1 MKKKFVFIIV
11 CLIIIIA
18 AVIYSTVKINEIT
31 QDTEAETK
39 TEKINETEEILSKN
53 ENAKIVDGCVYNHF
67 YPSFENGYDYTQD
80 MEYQFKIYHK
90 LVTTYED
97 YLKCRER
104 WGESFF
110 VASKENFENNFMVI
124 TAIENTS
131 MLGLTLS
138 NVYTDEDTLYIKL
151 NSYPEGEGYD
161 REKTCI
167 AIMIPNSMKKN
178 NIRTIDGRDREKT
191 PEEEYGWIDEPTD
204 GLEEI
209 SEDEAIEIAIEYAKE
224 LKTSGS
230 YMGQYLDNY
239 TKVYEVKKTT
249 YHPNNYWL
257 IEEGI
262 IERNL
267 ETASFTRDVYEVTLV
282 STDDEME
289 VNRAYFYVDVYTG
302 EVIAGREAAE

>member
-18 AVIYSTVKINEIT
+18 AVIYSAVKINEIT

-39 TEKINETEEILSKN
+39 TEKINVTEEILSKN

-67 YPSFENGYDYTQD
+67 YPSFENGYDYTHD

-90 LVTTYED
+90 LVTNYED
-97 YLKCRER
+97 YLECRDR
-104 WGESFF
+104 WGEEFF
-110 VASKENFENNFMVI
+110 VATEENFKNNFMVI

-138 NVYTDEDTLYIKL
+138 NVYTDEDTLYIEL
-151 NSYPEGEGYD
+151 NSHPEGEGYNQ
-161 REKTCI
+161 EKTCI
-167 AIMIPNSMKKN
+167 AILIPNSMKKDK
-178 NIRTIDGRDREKT
+178 IRTIDGRNIEEDPAEK
-191 PEEEYGWIDEPTD
+191 YGWLDEPTE
-204 GLEEI
+204 GIEEI

-224 LKTSGS
+224 LKDSGS

-239 TKVYEVKKTT
+239 TKVYEVIKTS
-249 YHPNNYWL
+249 YRPNNHWL

-262 IERNL
+262 IEQKMVVADF
-267 ETASFTRDVYEVTLV
+267 ERDVYEVALV

-289 VNRAYFYVDVYTG
+289 VNRAYFYVDIYTG
-302 EVIAGREAAE
+302 EVIAGREASD